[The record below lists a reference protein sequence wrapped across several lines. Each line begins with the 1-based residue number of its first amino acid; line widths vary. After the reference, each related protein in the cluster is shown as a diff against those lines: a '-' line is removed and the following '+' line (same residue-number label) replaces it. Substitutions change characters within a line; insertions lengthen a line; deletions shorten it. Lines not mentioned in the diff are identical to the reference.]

1 MEKESREKN
10 FFYVFTIYFV
20 VLLLFVLVR
29 IASGLGWFSKLPND
43 IAIDAVS
50 TAIIQIGIMFLVP
63 FFMYMA
69 LFHKNPKQLFVD
81 FGYKKIG
88 FKAVLVCI
96 GLGVLGFVINIY
108 VSSFFSILLNFA
120 GYNYPATSSESA
132 YSTFPKFL
140 FGVLSTAIMPAI
152 CEEFLHRGLLL
163 RGSRR
168 SYGYKFAIVTSS
180 ICFGLMHLNIQQFFF
195 ATVLGLLM
203 AVVDLVADSIYPS
216 MIMHFCNNFFNVL
229 LSYLSASGISKFS
242 LSGILNGIYSTNIFL
257 FFALALAVLVLCVW
271 GFYALTKQ
279 LHKVSAQKQNEK
291 KVVVTQDAAPADL
304 YPMQNVGPQ
313 ANANV
318 LSESQA
324 EKKPRIKNV
333 NDWFSYYIGKDDSK
347 KLDIPLQYKIPY
359 ICCLFMAIMVTSFTF
374 IWGVV

>member
-29 IASGLGWFSKLPND
+29 IASGLGWFSKLSSD

-50 TAIIQIGIMFLVP
+50 TAIIQIGIMFLIP

-69 LFHKNPKQLFVD
+69 LFHKGPKQLFAD
-81 FGYKKIG
+81 FGYKRIG
-88 FKAVLVCI
+88 LKAVLVCI

-242 LSGILNGIYSTNIFL
+242 LSSILSGLYSTNILL
-257 FFALALAVLVLCVW
+257 FFVLALAVLLCS
-271 GFYALTKQ
+271 
-279 LHKVSAQKQNEK
+279 HKAIAQ
-291 KVVVTQDAAPADL
+291 
-304 YPMQNVGPQ
+304 
-313 ANANV
+313 
-318 LSESQA
+318 
-324 EKKPRIKNV
+324 
-333 NDWFSYYIGKDDSK
+333 
-347 KLDIPLQYKIPY
+347 
-359 ICCLFMAIMVTSFTF
+359 SFTSKAK
-374 IWGVV
+374 